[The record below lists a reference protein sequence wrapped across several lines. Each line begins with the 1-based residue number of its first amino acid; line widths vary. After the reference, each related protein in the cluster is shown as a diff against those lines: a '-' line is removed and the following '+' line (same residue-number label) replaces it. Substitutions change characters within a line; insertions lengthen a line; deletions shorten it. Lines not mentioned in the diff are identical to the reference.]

1 MGFGKWS
8 IVALLVAAG
17 PAWAQSQE
25 EIEAGAGPQ
34 LKAYIWCLRDH
45 VENLARV
52 DRNATDKQVIARAN
66 LACPDERKSLWLQFQ
81 EAPLGMTPEEA
92 TRQLDEALEFIEPQM
107 KETIEKARG

>member
-34 LKAYIWCLRDH
+34 MTAYGHCLRDH
-45 VENLARV
+45 VEDFAKA

-66 LACPDERKSLWLQFQ
+66 LACKEERKALWLQYQ
-81 EAPLGMTPEEA
+81 KPPLRMAPDEA
-92 TRQLDEALEFIEPQM
+92 TRQLDEALDFVEPDM
-107 KETIEKARG
+107 INIIRMARS